1 MKVSIARTIFGVFI
15 IFCSWLFWQ
24 TLERPGFVRMPPH
37 LSLPAI
43 PEDFILN
50 MTDAE
55 KESVLAWERY
65 STTKKTYDLK
75 VMISQAFGFLGLFIA
90 AISAI
95 SLIYKYVAVAYAK
108 RTYANKKLKAEN
120 ELLKDR
126 ELYDK
131 GILTKEEFEKKVA
144 EGKKHII

>member
-1 MKVSIARTIFGVFI
+1 MKSSIVGIVFGVFI
-15 IFCSWLFWQ
+15 LFCCWILMLTIEHPGNQSPCYAS
-24 TLERPGFVRMPPH
+24 TDYSRCLENNDAQKAY
-37 LSLPAI
+37 SLAYTKYLN
-43 PEDFILN
+43 EQYNYEFI
-50 MTDAE
+50 A
-55 KESVLAWERY
+55 Y
-65 STTKKTYDLK
+65 
-75 VMISQAFGFLGLFIA
+75 IGLFIA

-95 SLIYKYVAVAYAK
+95 SLIYFKYVAVAYAK

>member
-1 MKVSIARTIFGVFI
+1 
-15 IFCSWLFWQ
+15 
-24 TLERPGFVRMPPH
+24 MPP
-37 LSLPAI
+37 SVSPSESNSK
-43 PEDFILN
+43 PMVFN
-50 MTDAE
+50 DAQIALINKFTRISE
-55 KESVLAWERY
+55 KENELAWEKYR
-65 STTKKTYDLK
+65 TKQDIAQSSL
-75 VMISQAFGFLGLFIA
+75 FLGIFIA

-95 SLIYKYVAVAYAK
+95 SLIYFKYVAVAYAK

>member
-1 MKVSIARTIFGVFI
+1 MKVSIAKTIFGVFI

-24 TLERPGFVRMPPH
+24 TLERPGFVRMPSH

-55 KESVLAWERY
+55 KESVVAWERY

-75 VMISQAFGFLGLFIA
+75 VTISKAFGFLGLFIA

-108 RTYANKKLKAEN
+108 KKCK
-120 ELLKDR
+120 
-126 ELYDK
+126 
-131 GILTKEEFEKKVA
+131 
-144 EGKKHII
+144 